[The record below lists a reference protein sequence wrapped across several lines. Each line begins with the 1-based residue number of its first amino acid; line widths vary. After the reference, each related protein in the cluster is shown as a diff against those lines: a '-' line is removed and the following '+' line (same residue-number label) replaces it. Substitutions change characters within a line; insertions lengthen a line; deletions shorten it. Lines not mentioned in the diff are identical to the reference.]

1 MIGQSPR
8 YLPDNTQYSPET
20 DVSAIGGIR
29 NGNPISK
36 QAAADSG
43 LRPQGRWD
51 WLVEEGYHMEFVD
64 A

>member
-1 MIGQSPR
+1 MIGHSPTS
-8 YLPDNTQYSPET
+8 LPNNTQYSPET

-29 NGNPISK
+29 NGNSSK

-43 LRPQGRWD
+43 VRPQVRWD
-51 WLVEEGYHMEFVD
+51 RLVEGSYHTKFVD